1 MKIGRGGA
9 NRPRAASNAARDRG
23 GRLGSGVRSGSGRT
37 VGEVL
42 EALVLNLE
50 LEGVHEEL
58 GVILRRRV
66 AVGGRGRR
74 GQRGVP
80 RVTGRARFELVCVE
94 APRGGSGSARRST
107 RRGERGKSRTST
119 CTEVTLMAL
128 ISSVLGCP
136 SPRARYCEG
145 VLRSARGRRA
155 QPVVHAG
162 V

>member
-58 GVILRRRV
+58 GVILRARWA
-66 AVGGRGRR
+66 AVGGDGT
-74 GQRGVP
+74 P
-80 RVTGRARFELVCVE
+80 
-94 APRGGSGSARRST
+94 
-107 RRGERGKSRTST
+107 
-119 CTEVTLMAL
+119 
-128 ISSVLGCP
+128 
-136 SPRARYCEG
+136 
-145 VLRSARGRRA
+145 RSARCAKGREG
-155 QPVVHAG
+155 PD
-162 V
+162 